1 MDLYFQFHRW
11 SVIIRGKLPK
21 VLRENIKRT
30 IERVKYLQFL
40 LLHEITVSHRVCY
53 TGISRNVHVRN
64 NGKFRHSGGQQM
76 ERDLA
81 DLTKDL
87 DDRFYCLKRES
98 LQELAVILAE
108 WKRQAHLFNNNKSRT
123 VRTQVHGTQHRNITG
138 KMCILTL

>member
-1 MDLYFQFHRW
+1 
-11 SVIIRGKLPK
+11 
-21 VLRENIKRT
+21 
-30 IERVKYLQFL
+30 
-40 LLHEITVSHRVCY
+40 
-53 TGISRNVHVRN
+53 
-64 NGKFRHSGGQQM
+64 M

-138 KMCILTL
+138 KMCIPYPYIVVFSKRLFFKVLYVLKPCFLYVLANTLMFPLYLQFLFSTLLLGKMKNCMVLVINFFPPSM